1 MKKLLYLFLLLPH
14 LIFGQVTVSGQ
25 KATYRNPYP
34 TPIKVQVVNKP
45 TTQQPSF
52 AESYTKGLQAGAA
65 VRAANAAA
73 ANARSARDMAQS
85 EALKNN
91 SQTIVI
97 DKIKYTP
104 NKYKYL
110 AIRKIAGWAVIGNF
124 RTIASEITNAQ
135 KYIMVNNVL
144 KIKKERRADKRK
156 RIKRE
161 AKIDERNLFLPL
173 IPIEY
178 TNNPEVLYLEW
189 SREALSQNDRFTRLI
204 LKNSEGE
211 TLYEATY
218 KNKGYSEM
226 LKPVLVD
233 YKITKIDVKNKLI
246 ELKEYLDLG
255 IITQDEFDKKAVSLK
270 KILLGK

>member
-1 MKKLLYLFLLLPH
+1 MKKLTYLFLLLPY
-14 LIFGQVTVSGQ
+14 LIQSQVTVSGQ

-73 ANARSARDMAQS
+73 ANASAARDMAQS

-91 SQTIVI
+91 SQTIEI

-110 AIRKIAGWAVIGNF
+110 AIRKIAGWMVTGNF
-124 RTIASEITNAQ
+124 RTIASEIINAQ
-135 KYIMVNNVL
+135 KYIMVNNEL
-144 KIKKERRADKRK
+144 KIKKERKSDKRK
-156 RIKRE
+156 RIKWE
-161 AKIDERNLFLPL
+161 AKIDERKVFLPL
-173 IPIEY
+173 IPSEY

-226 LKPVLVD
+226 LRPLLVD
-233 YKITKIDVKNKLI
+233 YRMNKTDVINKLM

-255 IITQDEFDKKAVSLK
+255 IITQEEFDKKAVALK
-270 KILLGK
+270 KILLDN